1 MSAPIEHAVALLH
14 AGKLVAI
21 PTETV
26 YGLGADAANPA
37 AVAKIFAA
45 KGRPADHPLIV
56 HIPDATHLARWAR
69 DIPAEAQAL
78 AQAFWPGALTL
89 ILKRQPH
96 VPDAVTGGQDTV
108 GLRVPNHPL
117 TLALL
122 HAFDGGI
129 AAPSA
134 NRFGRISPTTAQHVR
149 DDLGEG
155 EGSSVAMILDGGP
168 CQVGIESTI
177 VDLSGVSGKHAMLLR
192 PGMIS
197 AIDIGRVLGRTPL
210 SPDDPLAPAN
220 VRAVRASGTLEAHYA
235 PRTPLVLM
243 PDDSLPIA
251 LRNAIVQKERV
262 AVLATHPAPFEMPQV
277 IWQVAPADPGG
288 YAHALYANLRTLDAL
303 GCDRIYVQKP
313 VGQAWQAI
321 YDRLKRAA
329 AGSGA
334 FV

>member
-1 MSAPIEHAVALLH
+1 MSEVRQAAALLQ
-14 AGKLVAI
+14 AGELVAF

-37 AVAKIFAA
+37 AVARIFAA

-56 HIPDATHLARWAR
+56 HIPDASHLERWAR
-69 DIPAEAQAL
+69 DIPAEAHAL
-78 AQAFWPGALTL
+78 ANAFWPGALTL
-89 ILKRQPH
+89 ILKRQPG

-117 TLALL
+117 ALEL
-122 HAFDGGI
+122 LKAFNGGI

-134 NRFGRISPTTAQHVR
+134 NRFGRISPTTAQHVH
-149 DDLGEG
+149 DDLGDA
-155 EGSSVAMILDGGP
+155 VALILDGGP

-177 VDLSGVSGKHAMLLR
+177 LDLSFSSGGPRATVLR

-197 AIDIGRVLGRTPL
+197 ALDIGRVLGRVPL
-210 SPDDPLAPAN
+210 SADDPLAPP
-220 VRAVRASGTLEAHYA
+220 AVRASGTLEAHYA

-262 AVLATHPAPFEMPQV
+262 AVLATHAAPFEMPHV
-277 IWQVAPADPGG
+277 LWHIAPADPAGF
-288 YAHALYANLRTLDAL
+288 AHDLYANLRALDAL
-303 GCDRIYVQKP
+303 GCDRIVVQKP
-313 VGQAWQAI
+313 VGQPWQAI
-321 YDRLKRAA
+321 HDRLKRAA
-329 AGSGA
+329 AGSGT

>member
-1 MSAPIEHAVALLH
+1 MNNEIARAVELLR
-14 AGKLVAI
+14 AGELVVI

-26 YGLGADAANPA
+26 YGLGADASNPT

-56 HIPDATHLARWAR
+56 HIPSADHLDRWAR
-69 DIPAEAQAL
+69 DIPEAARVL
-78 AQAFWPGALTL
+78 AKAFWPGALTL
-89 ILKRQPH
+89 ILKRQPT

-117 TLALL
+117 TLELL
-122 HAFDGGI
+122 RQFDGAGSGGL

-149 DDLGEG
+149 DDLGD
-155 EGSSVAMILDGGP
+155 SIPLILDGGP

-177 VDLSGVSGKHAMLLR
+177 IDLSGARTVVLR
-192 PGMIS
+192 PGMLS
-197 AIDIGRVLGRTPL
+197 AIDIGRVLGRVPM
-210 SPDDPLAPAN
+210 SPDDPLAPPAI
-220 VRAVRASGTLEAHYA
+220 RASGTLEAHYA

-262 AVLATHPAPFEMPQV
+262 AVLAAHAAPFEMPQV
-277 IWQVAPADPGG
+277 IWQQAPADPAGF
-288 YAHALYANLRTLDAL
+288 AHDLYTNLRALDAL

-313 VGQAWQAI
+313 VGQAWLAVM
-321 YDRLKRAA
+321 DRLKRAA
-329 AGSGA
+329 TGSGTSND
-334 FV
+334 

>member
-1 MSAPIEHAVALLH
+1 MSPEIERAVALLRQ
-14 AGKLVAI
+14 GELVAL

-26 YGLGADAANPA
+26 YGLGADATNPA
-37 AVAKIFAA
+37 AVAKIFAT

-56 HIPDATHLARWAR
+56 HIPDATHLERWAR
-69 DIPAEAQAL
+69 DIPAEAHAL
-78 AQAFWPGALTL
+78 AKAFWPGALTL

-117 TLALL
+117 ALSL
-122 HAFDGGI
+122 LRAFDGGI

-149 DDLGEG
+149 DDLGDAV
-155 EGSSVAMILDGGP
+155 SLILDGGP

-177 VDLSGVSGKHAMLLR
+177 VDLSGKRAMLLR

-197 AIDIGRVLGRTPL
+197 AIDIGRVLGRVPL
-210 SPDDPLAPAN
+210 SPDDPLAPP
-220 VRAVRASGTLEAHYA
+220 AVRASGTLEAHYA

-251 LRNAIVQKERV
+251 LRNAIVQKERI
-262 AVLATHPAPFEMPQV
+262 AVLATHSAPFEMPQV
-277 IWQVAPADPGG
+277 IWQVAPADPTD
-288 YAHALYANLRTLDAL
+288 YAHDLYANLRALDAL

-313 VGQAWQAI
+313 VGQPWQAI

>member
-1 MSAPIEHAVALLH
+1 MSTDIQQAVDLLRQGELVAL
-14 AGKLVAI
+14 

-37 AVAKIFAA
+37 AVAKIFTA

-56 HIPDATHLARWAR
+56 HIPDASHLERWAC
-69 DIPAEAQAL
+69 DIPAEAHAL
-78 AQAFWPGALTL
+78 AKAFWPGALTL
-89 ILKRQPH
+89 ILKRQPQ

-108 GLRVPNHPL
+108 GLRVPNHPVA
-117 TLALL
+117 LALL
-122 HAFDGGI
+122 RAFDGGI

-149 DDLGEG
+149 DDLGDAV
-155 EGSSVAMILDGGP
+155 SLILDGGP

-177 VDLSGVSGKHAMLLR
+177 VDLSGKRAMLLR

-197 AIDIGRVLGRTPL
+197 AIDIGKVLGRVPL
-210 SPDDPLAPAN
+210 SPDDPLAPP
-220 VRAVRASGTLEAHYA
+220 AVRASGTLEAHYA

-251 LRNAIVQKERV
+251 LRNAIVQQERI

-277 IWQVAPADPGG
+277 IWQVAPADPSG
-288 YAHALYANLRTLDAL
+288 YAHELYANLRALDAL

-313 VGQAWQAI
+313 VGQPWQAI

>member
-1 MSAPIEHAVALLH
+1 MTELDKAVALLRD
-14 AGKLVAI
+14 GDLVAF

-26 YGLGADAANPA
+26 YGLGADAATPA

-56 HIPDATHLARWAR
+56 HIPDASHLERWAR
-69 DIPAEAQAL
+69 DIPETARVL
-78 AQAFWPGALTL
+78 ADKFWPGALTL
-89 ILKRQPH
+89 ILKRQPG
-96 VPDAVTGGQDTV
+96 VSDAVTGGQDTV
-108 GLRVPNHPL
+108 GLRIPNHPL
-117 TLALL
+117 ALEL
-122 HAFDGGI
+122 LRAFDGGI

-149 DDLGEG
+149 DDLGDT
-155 EGSSVAMILDGGP
+155 VPLILDGGP

-177 VDLSGVSGKHAMLLR
+177 IDLSGPRTVVLR

-197 AIDIGRVLGRTPL
+197 AIDIGLVLGRVPM
-210 SPDDPLAPAN
+210 SPDDPLAPP
-220 VRAVRASGTLEAHYA
+220 AVRASGTLEAHYA

-251 LRNAIVQKERV
+251 LRNAIVQKERI
-262 AVLATHPAPFEMPQV
+262 AVLATHPAPFEMPR
-277 IWQVAPADPGG
+277 IMWHLAPADPAGF
-288 YAHALYANLRTLDAL
+288 AHDLYANLRALDAL

-313 VGQAWQAI
+313 LGQSWLAVM
-321 YDRLKRAA
+321 DRLKRAA

-334 FV
+334 TKA